1 MRSSS
6 YSRTI
11 ILSLPYTP
19 QNNGV
24 HHVVKKSCPI
34 TFPNYGNSSPI
45 LKDVQQS
52 DSVYFVLLKKSKQ
65 NMQSSFCRGL
75 PNSRLQLCNP
85 SSYSRPKLSEP
96 SPGMSVSLLLFLSS
110 PPSLISSLSKR
121 LRK

>member
-52 DSVYFVLLKKSKQ
+52 VSVYFVLLKKSKQ

-75 PNSRLQLCNP
+75 PNSILQIWNP
-85 SSYSRPKLSEP
+85 SSYNLATLSLP
-96 SPGMSVSLLLFLSS
+96 SPGMSVSFLRFLSS
-110 PPSLISSLSKR
+110 LPSLSSSRSKR